1 MFSAVFLLF
10 FVLGA
15 VNAKQAVPSS
25 KPVKATPV
33 AVPVAKPVAKPV
45 TKPVAVPVAKPVKTP
60 VVKPTKPKPAPPS
73 PAINTVWSN
82 NVADFNT
89 FYPINGTIGMHI

>member
-1 MFSAVFLLF
+1 MFSVVFLLF
-10 FVLGA
+10 FVVGA

-33 AVPVAKPVAKPV
+33 AKPVAKPVA
-45 TKPVAVPVAKPVKTP
+45 VPSIKPVKTP
-60 VVKPTKPKPAPPS
+60 VVKPTKPKPAPPA